1 MTEHLSFNHL
11 MTNLHAGLDHLPD
24 YRTGKNTQYTIKDAA
39 LAAFSVFFTQSP
51 SFLAHQRLLERSK
64 GRNNA
69 ATVFGVE
76 NLPCDNQIR
85 NLLDPIDPE
94 HLYPLFWDVYDQLK
108 ANGYLTEYL
117 GFAQNLLISLDGLQY
132 FTSKTIAC
140 PNCGQ
145 KQNRDGTINYSHAA
159 ITPMLLAPHS
169 NQVIALEPEFTSR
182 QDGSDKQDCEQNA
195 IKRWIKRNASKFPK
209 GGVTILADDLHCKQP
224 FCRLLLDNGFNFILV
239 CKPSSHPTLY
249 QSVEALQ
256 ADGGVDWRQSRKW
269 NGRFH
274 EVWNWRYVNQLPL
287 RDSADAIQVNWCELI
302 ITRADDAQILYHN
315 GFATNHW
322 LADETVKP
330 IVKAGRARWKC
341 ENEGNNVLKNH
352 GYHLEHNYGHGHQYL
367 SMVLLTL
374 NLLAFL
380 FHTVFG
386 QIDKKYQLLRQVLG
400 ARVTFFNDLRALTRY
415 FVFDSWDHLLD
426 FMLNQLEIDLPP

>member
-51 SFLAHQRLLERSK
+51 SFLAHQRLLERNK

-269 NGRFH
+269 NGR
-274 EVWNWRYVNQLPL
+274 
-287 RDSADAIQVNWCELI
+287 S
-302 ITRADDAQILYHN
+302 
-315 GFATNHW
+315 
-322 LADETVKP
+322 
-330 IVKAGRARWKC
+330 
-341 ENEGNNVLKNH
+341 
-352 GYHLEHNYGHGHQYL
+352 L
-367 SMVLLTL
+367 S
-374 NLLAFL
+374 
-380 FHTVFG
+380 
-386 QIDKKYQLLRQVLG
+386 
-400 ARVTFFNDLRALTRY
+400 
-415 FVFDSWDHLLD
+415 
-426 FMLNQLEIDLPP
+426 